1 MKRFLTL
8 SVVAATMAWSLGLA
22 GLAPQASAAYSPA
35 DGDIIKVATNPAVYY
50 ITGGKRL
57 LFSNRVTYGSW
68 FADFSTLKVI
78 DQADF
83 DAIPSG
89 GNVTV
94 RPAANLIKF
103 DNSSTVYAV
112 ATGNKICKITSA
124 DAAKALY
131 GDNWSASVVTIQ
143 VAFEG
148 NYTVDATCEL
158 TATSKYPAGSLIKA
172 SGSSDIY
179 YWDGTSRRLVSTE
192 AFIANG
198 FKQSLV
204 KTVADV
210 TTYGTLGAALTAKEA
225 AIAMPA
231 SASIVSPSA
240 ATLSVSVASDSP
252 AAGTLVAGQSTA
264 DLAHFTISNTGS
276 SDVKVTKIVLART
289 GVSADATL
297 SNVYLFRGATRLTDS
312 ASVSTGNV
320 TFTEYSSGIVTVP
333 ANGSVTIAV
342 KSDIAAGSSG
352 QTIGVKMV
360 SVNDATFSGMGNLM
374 SIATATDLA
383 TASTT
388 ASTTV
393 SGTTDPVNEFVVW
406 GNTIQINNRDVN
418 FSRLA
423 LRMVGSINTT
433 DLSNFKLYVDG
444 NLVATASSIDGN
456 GYVTFVPSSA
466 YTLKTG
472 SRVFK
477 VIADITGGASRNFQ
491 FSLKGAYDIGLT
503 DSSYGVGINLGY
515 DSDGA
520 GQWTCGQVIVNS
532 IQTSGVT
539 VEKASDSPSS
549 DVVKGASDVLL
560 AKYYMTTY
568 GESVKIDTLAFNITP
583 SSSSV
588 GSLRN
593 GRIVLNGN
601 QVGSTAALANS
612 TAGTSF
618 TVNATLVA
626 NTKYT
631 LEVRADIYDDN
642 GADNTADGDT
652 LLVTMIKGSSNAQ
665 GKTSGNMASVPS
677 LDKPASPVTIDQG
690 GVSIAKLSSY
700 GTQTITVPQTAYKI
714 GSFVVSGNSSE
725 AINLNTINVD
735 FGGTGS
741 VANLNDVY
749 LKYNN
754 KESSRKHTVSSSSNS
769 WDISETVA
777 VNGGM
782 TIDVY
787 ASISTLASGN
797 LFTTTTISGT
807 TAVSGQS
814 AEASALG
821 QTISV
826 GTGGFS
832 VVATAGVDDKLVVA
846 GATEDVAAFEF
857 KALNDTYTLQAITVT
872 TTDATTALGIAEVIV
887 KDGTTEVARVP
898 WAGTSRDITFATPI
912 TILPGS
918 ANAKTLTVALKIAGV
933 NSDNAGQNV
942 KVALAGYKASATSI
956 GTYTTT
962 TSALGK
968 NVYVFRSKPTVSL
981 TAGDTVLTAGTK
993 QLARITIASDAAGSI
1008 AFQKLVFNVATSGS
1022 YALSNWAL
1030 KDSNNVTVGTPS
1042 FADGKATT
1050 TLSTEEKIS
1059 GSKTY
1064 ILYADVTGSI
1074 SVGDSLAVSIA
1085 APTAAVATTTASS
1098 FIWSDISNDSHTLVT
1113 SDWWSD
1119 YLVKNLPT
1127 ASVALTK

>member
-1 MKRFLTL
+1 M
-8 SVVAATMAWSLGLA
+8 VWSLGLA
-22 GLAPQASAAYSPA
+22 GLAPQASAAYAPA
-35 DGDIIKVATNPAVYY
+35 DGDIVKTASNSAVYY
-50 ITGGKRL
+50 ISGGKRF
-57 LFSNRVTYGSW
+57 LFSNRVTYGTW

-78 DQADF
+78 SQADF
-83 DAIPSG
+83 DAIPNG
-89 GNVTV
+89 GRITA
-94 RPAANLIKF
+94 RPAVNLIKF
-103 DNSSTVYAV
+103 DNSGTVYAV
-112 ATGNKICKITSA
+112 ATGNKICKLTSA

-131 GDNWSASVVTIQ
+131 GTDWSKSIAVIQ
-143 VAFEG
+143 SSFEG
-148 NYTVDATCEL
+148 DYTVDASCDL
-158 TATSKYPAGSLIKA
+158 TATSKYPAGTLIKA
-172 SGSSDIY
+172 SGSSDVY
-179 YWDGTSRRLVSTE
+179 YWDGSSRRMVSTD
-192 AFIANG
+192 AFVANG
-198 FKQSLV
+198 FKSSLV

-210 TTYGTLGAALTAKEA
+210 TAYGTLGAAISGKEA
-225 AIAMPA
+225 AIANPLGT
-231 SASIVSPSA
+231 SSSVSPSA

-433 DLSNFKLYVDG
+433 DISNFKLYVDG
-444 NLVATASSIDGN
+444 NLVATASSVDGN
-456 GYVTFVPSSA
+456 GYVTFAPASA

-477 VIADITGGASRNFQ
+477 VIADVTGGASRNFQ

-515 DSDGA
+515 DSEGA
-520 GQWTCGQVIVNS
+520 GQWTCGQVTVNS

-560 AKYYMTTY
+560 AKYYLTTY

-593 GRIVLNGN
+593 GRVVLNGN
-601 QVGSTAALANS
+601 QVGSTAALASS

-618 TVNATLVA
+618 TVNTTLVA

-642 GADNTADGDT
+642 GTDNTADGDT
-652 LLVTMIKGSSNAQ
+652 LLVTMLQGSSNAQ

-677 LDKPASPVTIDQG
+677 SNKAASYVTIDQG

-714 GSFVVSGNSSE
+714 GSFVVAGNSSE
-725 AINLNTINVD
+725 AVNLNTIAVD
-735 FGGTGS
+735 FGGTLS
-741 VANLNDVY
+741 VTTLNDVY
-749 LKYNN
+749 LKYNG
-754 KESSRKHTVSSSSNS
+754 KESSRKSTVSSSSNS
-769 WDISETVA
+769 WSISETIA

-787 ASISTLASGN
+787 ASVGALASGS
-797 LFTTTTISGT
+797 LYSTTTISGT

-814 AEASALG
+814 ATASGAG
-821 QTISV
+821 QTIS
-826 GTGGFS
+826 TGNGSFS
-832 VVATAGVDDKLVVA
+832 VAATAGVDDKLAVA

-872 TTDATTALGIAEVIV
+872 TTDATTALGIGEVIV
-887 KDGTTEVARVP
+887 KDGTTEVARTA
-898 WAGTSRDITFATPI
+898 WAGTSRDIVFATPI
-912 TILPGS
+912 TILPGAS
-918 ANAKTLTVALKIAGV
+918 NAKTLTVALKIAAV

-942 KVALAGYKASATSI
+942 RIALAGYKVNSTSI

-962 TSALGK
+962 TNALGK
-968 NVYVFRSKPTVSL
+968 NVYVFRSKPTVSI

-993 QLARITIASDAAGSI
+993 QLARITVASDVAGSI
-1008 AFQKLVFNVATSGS
+1008 AFKKLVFNVSTSGTYS
-1022 YALSNWAL
+1022 LSNLAL
-1030 KDSNNVTVGTPS
+1030 KDSNNVTVGSTAYANS
-1042 FADGKATT
+1042 RATS
-1050 TLSTEEKIS
+1050 TLTTEEKIS

-1064 ILYADVTGSI
+1064 TLFADIGGTI
-1074 SVGDSLAVSIA
+1074 STGDSIAVSVA
-1085 APTAAVATTTASS
+1085 APSAAIATSTASTLM
-1098 FIWSDISNDSHTLVT
+1098 WSDISNDSHTLVT
-1113 SDWWSD
+1113 TDWWSD